1 MLTQELTCA
10 SALTCQ
16 RPSLTGRRDLFF
28 LITYLDR
35 FPADLPVCSKFAN
48 MLQLKGHVSG
58 ASMCF
63 WPTPQVSLAWELHMD
78 DLALA
83 LASFHSREFRRMA
96 RRRVEFCGFRGPWQ
110 VARHEEMSMGQV

>member
-1 MLTQELTCA
+1 
-10 SALTCQ
+10 
-16 RPSLTGRRDLFF
+16 
-28 LITYLDR
+28 
-35 FPADLPVCSKFAN
+35 
-48 MLQLKGHVSG
+48 
-58 ASMCF
+58 
-63 WPTPQVSLAWELHMD
+63 MD